1 SRSNANGSSFSPLSR
16 AARSPNLAERFC
28 LRCMFQQRR
37 NGSRQYLAGRCLSA
51 LQRLCSGRMN
61 RYTCQILAL
70 AFIDARAVYS
80 QVPL

>member
-1 SRSNANGSSFSPLSR
+1 
-16 AARSPNLAERFC
+16 
-28 LRCMFQQRR
+28 MFQQRR